1 MEINE
6 RNALAELAKRLGE
19 ITSAWRPSEP
29 TGQYAIQSISYV
41 RKAQRI
47 VAELAKV
54 ANRIIREGTTLMYT
68 PEDRMAIIS
77 AVDNCRAIAEEGEP
91 IVEDK

>member
-1 MEINE
+1 MGNLGNGGSAMPEK
-6 RNALAELAKRLGE
+6 RNALAELAERLGE

-29 TGQYAIQSISYV
+29 TGQYATQSISYV

-54 ANRIIREGTTLMYT
+54 ETVSDLVGLIGKF
-68 PEDRMAIIS
+68 
-77 AVDNCRAIAEEGEP
+77 RAIAEEGA
-91 IVEDK
+91 DNGR